1 MQGVVIKRKM
11 LVPLLMYLT
20 FASALFAVSDK
31 GKKEN
36 GSWFPPECEC
46 PDVESFDVACSGTD
60 CPPGEMQVASSCSG
74 GFGSCLSC
82 IDNAGAGLCCD
93 TEFFEATQS
102 GGCGGAFVNPVAIER
117 GRTGPYFAA
126 GLDRYLQVRS
136 GPSQKE
142 ANRSSRRTP

>member
-46 PDVESFDVACSGTD
+46 PDVEPSTLHVVEPTALPERCRL
-60 CPPGEMQVASSCSG
+60 PQAALVV
-74 GFGSCLSC
+74 L
-82 IDNAGAGLCCD
+82 
-93 TEFFEATQS
+93 EA
-102 GGCGGAFVNPVAIER
+102 A
-117 GRTGPYFAA
+117 
-126 GLDRYLQVRS
+126 
-136 GPSQKE
+136 
-142 ANRSSRRTP
+142 